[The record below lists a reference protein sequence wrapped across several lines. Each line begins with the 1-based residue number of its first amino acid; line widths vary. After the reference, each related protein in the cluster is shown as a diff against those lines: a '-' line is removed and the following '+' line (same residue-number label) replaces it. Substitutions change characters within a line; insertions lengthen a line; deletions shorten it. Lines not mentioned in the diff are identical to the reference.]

1 MAIDITIVMHI
12 LSYYREKMEL
22 GTELWLLGHSGC
34 RETECVVDQ
43 ILKITVT
50 GSLKNKE
57 VVFIS
62 SVLDEEIKPGDFG
75 VGILPP
81 RP

>member
-22 GTELWLLGHSGC
+22 ETELWLLGHSGC

-62 SVLDEEIKPGDFG
+62 SGLDEEIKP
-75 VGILPP
+75 
-81 RP
+81 

>member
-1 MAIDITIVMHI
+1 M
-12 LSYYREKMEL
+12 SKRE
-22 GTELWLLGHSGC
+22 ELWLLRHAGC

-81 RP
+81 PASSTLSGGST